1 MGCLSLRGER
11 MPKFVEVRFR
21 SLAGCT
27 SARRAFPYVSCQR
40 QRGQALVLALACI
53 LVLIV
58 GVLVLFN
65 TGQAVSTKVQLVNA
79 ADAAAYSAAVEQARA
94 YNLVSYMNRAEVAN
108 EVAVA
113 QIVTL
118 YSMTN
123 YLLSATDTLRKV
135 ARDLE
140 YAFYVAAI
148 FTEGGT
154 IPIANAFQKANSAL
168 SKAKSAIKKARN
180 GMQQPFSV
188 AVKFLSALN
197 QAYSTATAAIVTI
210 APGDASLLANTVVK
224 KNTDGKA
231 KIGARGLLLL
241 TEQYGEAEHYT
252 KRYSLS
258 KTNGNAA
265 GANRFANVVMEAR
278 DGFSRERNADTIF
291 GIIKKRGG
299 TDVVTSSRAGRY
311 YDSFV
316 AADTLDFYLNLP
328 WWMGGDIDLPLAWGG
343 AAATKSTQGG
353 FSRVALQGYK
363 TQGRRGWYSPYTSER
378 GLHIDRYGGAVD
390 NHKAGKKVRNDPA
403 DNATSKG
410 WLKGYTGLHDYDDI
424 VADKATM
431 PYLNGKSADQNGV
444 KALSVGPIFTVAIEQ
459 PTNTV
464 RTTSN
469 VNGIGGPPDFEVPD
483 ETIKDNMTAL
493 SSAQV
498 YFDRPRGLFD
508 NIIDSRREMGSL
520 FSPYWQARLVD
531 TPCSIRQAVAVSY
544 GSLAPCI

>member
-1 MGCLSLRGER
+1 MRLSGPSGCLFLRKVS
-11 MPKFVEVRFR
+11 PRFLTR
-21 SLAGCT
+21 H
-27 SARRAFPYVSCQR
+27 
-40 QRGQALVLALACI
+40 QRGQALVLALACM
-53 LVLIV
+53 LVLVV
-58 GVLVLFN
+58 GLLALFN

-79 ADAAAYSAAVEQARA
+79 ADAAAYSAAIEQARA
-94 YNLVSYMNRAEVAN
+94 YNLVAYMNRAEVAN

-123 YLLSATDTLRKV
+123 YLLSATDTLRKI

-140 YAFYVAAI
+140 YAFYVLAI

-168 SKAKSAIKKARN
+168 SQAKSAIKKARN

-197 QAYSTATAAIVTI
+197 QAYSLATLAIVRI
-210 APGDASLLANTVVK
+210 APADASLLAKTVVE

-231 KIGARGLLLL
+231 KIGARGLILL
-241 TEQYGEAEHYT
+241 TEQYGEAERYT

-258 KTNGNAA
+258 KVNGDPV

-299 TDVVTSSRAGRY
+299 TDIVTSSGTSRY

-316 AADTLDFYLNLP
+316 AADTLVFYKKLP
-328 WWMGGDIDLPLAWGG
+328 FPFSLKYDDIDLPLAWGG
-343 AAATKSTQGG
+343 AAATKRTQGG
-353 FSRVALQGYK
+353 FSRVALQGYLN
-363 TQGRRGWYSPYTSER
+363 GDGWTSPYNTEG

-403 DNATSKG
+403 VGETAKG
-410 WLKGYTGLHDYDDI
+410 WLKGYTGLRDYNDI
-424 VADKATM
+424 VTDKATI

-444 KALSVGPIFTVAIEQ
+444 DALSVGPIFTVAIEQ
-459 PTNTV
+459 ATNTV
-464 RTTSN
+464 RTSSN
-469 VNGIGGPPDFEVPD
+469 VDGIGGPPDFEVPD

-531 TPCSIRQAVAVSY
+531 TPCSLRQAVAVSY
-544 GSLAPCI
+544 GSIAPCI